1 LNLSEGLKSCATLGV
16 PGATDVVIRQIVTDS
31 RKVNAGDLFV
41 ALPGT
46 KQNGRQFIGE
56 AVRRGA
62 AAVVYEGELSE
73 GRDLQGK
80 RPSRP
85 VALVQVKDAHE
96 ALFHLASYFFG
107 NPAKDLRLTGV
118 TGTNGKTTT
127 TFLIQSILNADL
139 RKTGLI
145 GTIGYDC
152 GNGTFLSPDGGTTP
166 GIMNLQTL
174 FSQMKQQ
181 GTTDVAM
188 EVSSHALD
196 QRRTLGLT
204 FNTAVFTNL
213 TQDHLDY
220 HQTMEHYFEA
230 KKKLFSQVSG
240 ASVINVDDPWGMALK
255 NEVTGS
261 VLGYGIH
268 RHESIYPR
276 SITSNLSGI
285 EMVVATPIGDIVIAS
300 PLTGQYNVYNLLA
313 AIGVGVASG
322 LSREAIA
329 AGAASMKSVPGRFE
343 RIDLGQDFLVVVDYA
358 HTEDALA
365 RLLASVASL
374 SLGHV
379 ITVVGCGG
387 DRDRGKRPKM
397 AKVASLYSRLSI
409 LTSDN
414 PRSEPPEAIIKEM
427 EAGLLSQNPRPLY
440 EVIPDRKEAIARA
453 IGVAERGDAV
463 VIAGKGHEPYQI
475 IGDRIL
481 HFDDREA
488 AREAL
493 SEKLYIRRG

>member
-1 LNLSEGLKSCATLGV
+1 MNLAEGLKLCATLGISGSANV
-16 PGATDVVIRQIVTDS
+16 AIRQIVTDS
-31 RKVNAGDLFV
+31 RKVSAGDLFV

-46 KQNGRQFIGE
+46 KQNGRAFIGE
-56 AVRRGA
+56 AIRRGA
-62 AAVVYEGELSE
+62 VAIVYEGELLQE
-73 GRDLQGK
+73 GDLKGK
-80 RPSRP
+80 QSACSA
-85 VALVQVKDAHE
+85 VLVRVKDAHE
-96 ALFHLASYFFG
+96 TLFHLASCFFG
-107 NPAKDLRLTGV
+107 NPVKDLRLTGV

-127 TFLIQSILNADL
+127 TFLIQSILNAD
-139 RKTGLI
+139 RRRTGLI
-145 GTIGYDC
+145 GTIRYDC
-152 GNGTFLSPDGGTTP
+152 GDGAFLPPDGGTTP
-166 GIMNLQTL
+166 GILDLQTL
-174 FSQMKQQ
+174 FSRMRQQ
-181 GTTDVAM
+181 GTTDVVM

-196 QRRTLGLT
+196 QRRTLGLM

-240 ASVINVDDPWGMALK
+240 MSVINVDDPWGMALK

-261 VLGYGIH
+261 VLGYGINQ
-268 RHESIYPR
+268 HEAIYPR
-276 SITSNLSGI
+276 SVTSSLSGI
-285 EMVVATPIGDIVIAS
+285 EMVVATPIGDIVVS
-300 PLTGQYNVYNLLA
+300 SQLTGQYNVYNLLA
-313 AIGVGVASG
+313 AIGVGVVSG

-329 AGAASMKSVPGRFE
+329 AGIAAMKSVPGRFE
-343 RIDLGQDFLVVVDYA
+343 RIDLGQGFLVVVDYA

-365 RLLASVASL
+365 RLLASVSSL

-397 AKVASLYSRLSI
+397 GKVASLYSRLSI

-427 EAGLLSQNPRPLY
+427 EAGLLGQTPRPLY
-440 EVIPDRKEAIARA
+440 EVIPDRREAIVRA
-453 IGVAERGDAV
+453 IGVAQRGDTV
-463 VIAGKGHEPYQI
+463 VIAGKGHEAYQI
-475 IGDRIL
+475 IGDRVI
-481 HFDDREA
+481 HFDDREV

-493 SEKLYIRRG
+493 EKLYVRRG